1 MLSKTLLKSVVFA
14 FVAAFLLV
22 IPHLLPIFYKQLV
35 IEILIFGL
43 FSLGFDIIY
52 GFTGLLN
59 FGMSVFFGLGGY
71 LVLLP
76 ILHWGVGIWTALA
89 ICVVACSLFS
99 LVYGYVISR
108 FKSHYF
114 VAFTIVVSMI
124 FFYLA
129 MGQRPLT
136 GSDEGLTLKVPPLN
150 FGFFTLSLSDAV
162 TKYYFVLAVCGL
174 VLFIVWR
181 FFKTPYGRAIIAVR
195 ENEERAQMI
204 GYNTRNLRIVAFA
217 LSGVVAG
224 LAGALYVLH
233 LGFTSANSFYWL
245 WTARSVW
252 WTITGGAG
260 TLIGAFIGPAVL
272 VFFEDIISTWN
283 PDFYLIIMGMI
294 MILVIILA
302 PDGIAGLWKL
312 RSTRRGR

>member
-1 MLSKTLLKSVVFA
+1 MPDKTIRKSIA
-14 FVAAFLLV
+14 FVVVAALLLV
-22 IPHLLPIFYKQLV
+22 APHLLSLFYKQLL

-43 FSLGFDIIY
+43 FSLGFDIIF

-76 ILHWGVGIWTALA
+76 ILHWKVGIWTALLFCIA
-89 ICVVACSLFS
+89 ACSLFS
-99 LVYGYVISR
+99 VVYGYLISR

-124 FFYLA
+124 FFYIA

-136 GSDEGLTLKVPPLN
+136 GSDEGLTLKVPPLD
-150 FGFFTLSLSDAV
+150 FGFFTLSLGNAV
-162 TKYYFVLAVCGL
+162 TKYYFVLAVCSL
-174 VLFIVWR
+174 VLFIVWK
-181 FFKTPYGRAIIAVR
+181 FFRTPYGRAIIAVR
-195 ENEERAQMI
+195 ENEDRAQLI
-204 GYNTRNLRIVAFA
+204 GYNTRNLRIVSFA
-217 LSGVVAG
+217 LSGVVSG

-260 TLIGAFIGPAVL
+260 TLIGAFIGPAIL
-272 VFFEDIISTWN
+272 VFFEDLISTWN
-283 PDFYLIIMGMI
+283 PDLYLIIMGMI
-294 MILVIILA
+294 MILMIMLA

-312 RSTRRGR
+312 RFSRRGK

>member
-1 MLSKTLLKSVVFA
+1 MSDKTIYKSIAVAGVALFLMVVPHFLSL
-14 FVAAFLLV
+14 
-22 IPHLLPIFYKQLV
+22 FYKELL

-43 FSLGFDIIY
+43 FSLGFDIIF

-71 LVLLP
+71 LALLP
-76 ILHWGVGIWTALA
+76 ILHWHVGIWTALL
-89 ICVVACSLFS
+89 ICIVGCSLFS
-99 LVYGYVISR
+99 LVYGCLISR

-124 FFYLA
+124 FFYIA

-136 GSDEGLTLKVPPLN
+136 GSDEGLTLKVPALS
-150 FGFFTLSLSDAV
+150 FGFFSLSFANAMV
-162 TKYYFVLAVCGL
+162 KYYFVLAVCSAI
-174 VLFIVWR
+174 FFMVWK
-181 FFKTPYGRAIIAVR
+181 FFRTPYGRAVIAVR
-195 ENEERAQMI
+195 ENEDRAQLI
-204 GYNTRNLRIVAFA
+204 GYNTTNLKVVSFA

-224 LAGALYVLH
+224 IAGALYVLH

-260 TLIGAFIGPAVL
+260 TLIGAFIGPAIL
-272 VFFEDIISTWN
+272 VFFEDFISTWS
-283 PDFYLIIMGMI
+283 PDLYLIIMGMI
-294 MILVIILA
+294 MILMIILV
-302 PDGIAGLWKL
+302 PDGIASLWKL
-312 RSTRRGR
+312 LFSRRGQ

>member
-1 MLSKTLLKSVVFA
+1 MSDKTVYKPIAFCAVVA
-14 FVAAFLLV
+14 FLVAAPHFLSL
-22 IPHLLPIFYKQLV
+22 FYKQLL

-71 LVLLP
+71 MVLLP
-76 ILHWGVGIWTALA
+76 ILHWHAGIWTALL
-89 ICVVACSLFS
+89 ICIAACSLFS
-99 LVYGYVISR
+99 LCYGCLIAR

-124 FFYLA
+124 FFYIA
-129 MGQRPLT
+129 MGQRPIT
-136 GSDEGLTLKVPPLN
+136 GSDEGLTIKVPALD
-150 FGFFTLSLSDAV
+150 FGFFTLSLYNTM
-162 TKYYFVLAVCGL
+162 TKYYFVLAICGL
-174 VLFIVWR
+174 VFLIVRR
-181 FFKTPYGRAIIAVR
+181 FFRTPYGRAIVAVR
-195 ENEERAQMI
+195 ENEARAQLI
-204 GYNTRNLRIVAFA
+204 GYNTRNLKIASFT

-224 LAGALYVLH
+224 IAGGLYVLH

-260 TLIGAFIGPAVL
+260 TLVGAFIGPAVL
-272 VFFEDIISTWN
+272 VFFEDLISTWN
-283 PDFYLIIMGMI
+283 PDFYLIIMGAI
-294 MILVIILA
+294 MILMITLA
-302 PDGIAGLWKL
+302 PDGIAGLFKL
-312 RSTRRGR
+312 RFSRREK

>member
-108 FKSHYF
+108 FKSHYS

-129 MGQRPLT
+129 MGQRPYGFRRGAYPQGT
-136 GSDEGLTLKVPPLN
+136 APQFRVFHLKPQRRSHESI
-150 FGFFTLSLSDAV
+150 TSSLPCA
-162 TKYYFVLAVCGL
+162 
-174 VLFIVWR
+174 VLFSSS
-181 FFKTPYGRAIIAVR
+181 YGDFSRR
-195 ENEERAQMI
+195 L
-204 GYNTRNLRIVAFA
+204 T
-217 LSGVVAG
+217 AG
-224 LAGALYVLH
+224 
-233 LGFTSANSFYWL
+233 
-245 WTARSVW
+245 
-252 WTITGGAG
+252 
-260 TLIGAFIGPAVL
+260 P
-272 VFFEDIISTWN
+272 
-283 PDFYLIIMGMI
+283 
-294 MILVIILA
+294 
-302 PDGIAGLWKL
+302 
-312 RSTRRGR
+312 